1 MQTYDTAN
9 PADRLA
15 IDAGLAAAFATS
27 VPITLVANSGASGW
41 RFVESINPGSTS
53 YANPVAIGFRNDL
66 TIGGDLSK
74 VTGSTDLLSGN
85 FTTTFAAVTGGP
97 VTTMGG
103 FQAGVYIGSDCAG
116 ITFNGLR
123 GYVMHAQFDAAATLT
138 LFSAIS
144 LILTNNA
151 AAVTN
156 LRWIDIPD
164 TSLTPG
170 GGSIAN
176 EWALYSPGQAK
187 VQVAGLGRFGKL
199 DVTALENSGI
209 TNGLYLSAVG
219 QLCLRSGSGDRF
231 SINSS
236 GLNAN
241 AGNGA
246 RMVSNSNASATVP
259 TLLPNQ
265 TSTTTGLGA
274 QASGNLSLIA
284 SATEALRATST
295 LVQLFLP
302 LKLDNAYA
310 AGVVT
315 PTGSVTVQDSTGTT
329 YRLACA
335 L

>member
-1 MQTYDTAN
+1 MRTYDTAN
-9 PADRLA
+9 PADRPA
-15 IDAGLAAAFATS
+15 IDAGLALAFSTNL
-27 VPITLVANSGASGW
+27 PITLAANSGVSGW

-53 YANPVAIGFRNDL
+53 YANPVAIGLRNDL

-85 FTTTFAAVTGGP
+85 FTTTFAAVTAGP
-97 VTTMGG
+97 VTVMGG
-103 FQAGVYIGSDCAG
+103 FQAGVYIGTDCASV
-116 ITFNGLR
+116 TFNGLR
-123 GYVMHAQFDAAATLT
+123 GYVMHAQFDAACTVT
-138 LFSAIS
+138 LFKGLELFLS
-144 LILTNNA
+144 NNA
-151 AAVTN
+151 AVVSN

-164 TSLTPG
+164 TSAVTG
-170 GGSIAN
+170 GGSITN
-176 EWALYSPGQAK
+176 EWALYSPGAAK
-187 VQVAGLGRFGKL
+187 VEVAGLGRFAKL
-199 DVTALENSGI
+199 DVTAVDTAGVVNGFCLGAANQLSIRTSSGERFHVNSG
-209 TNGLYLSAVG
+209 GLSAT
-219 QLCLRSGSGDRF
+219 
-231 SINSS
+231 
-236 GLNAN
+236 

-259 TLLPNQ
+259 TFLPNQ

-302 LKLDNAYA
+302 LKLANAYV

-335 L
+335 V